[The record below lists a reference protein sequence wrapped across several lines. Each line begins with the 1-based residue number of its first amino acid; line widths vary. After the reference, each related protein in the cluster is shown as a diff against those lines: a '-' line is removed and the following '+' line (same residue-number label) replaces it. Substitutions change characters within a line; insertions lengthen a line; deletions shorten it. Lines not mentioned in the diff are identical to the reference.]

1 MPAEFR
7 PVVISIAVAIVSSL
21 VVALVVVS
29 ANRQTTIIAG
39 PSASSANAP
48 LAFGVLTT
56 GDATVSKR
64 PDEAFISAAV
74 QSEQS
79 TAAAA
84 QSDLAAKSGKLINK
98 IKALGVADS
107 DVSTSGYWVGP
118 VYRYDQNISSYRAD
132 EQVRIKWHNVDS
144 VGKAL
149 DALVQD
155 GGATRITVGFGLADP
170 KAAQAEARTAAIAD
184 ARAKAQAMA
193 SAAGVKLAQAL
204 RVSDLVSNSRYPGPF
219 EFAGAA
225 STNST
230 QVPVGE
236 LAVQVT
242 VEVDFAIA

>member
-1 MPAEFR
+1 
-7 PVVISIAVAIVSSL
+7 
-21 VVALVVVS
+21 
-29 ANRQTTIIAG
+29 
-39 PSASSANAP
+39 
-48 LAFGVLTT
+48 
-56 GDATVSKR
+56 VSKR
-64 PDEAFISAAV
+64 PDEAFISAAI
-74 QSEQS
+74 QSEHS

-84 QSDLAAKSGKLINK
+84 QSDLAAKANKLINR

-118 VYRYDQNISSYRAD
+118 VYAPYDQKITGYRAD